1 MIYFMLDSAVA
12 TEHIKSLDD
21 EGFNHVA
28 TEIIKKSES
37 TFSNE
42 RCYLEKR
49 FTIEDFSSSYDEM
62 VVEFLKTCIP
72 VLFGLR
78 VIIQHED
85 GNCTITLDNEEEN
98 CKITLDHEE
107 ENCD

>member
-1 MIYFMLDSAVA
+1 MIYFMLDSNLA
-12 TEHIKSLDD
+12 TEHIQSLDD
-21 EGFNHVA
+21 EVFNHVA

-37 TFSNE
+37 TFPNG

-49 FTIEDFSSSYDEM
+49 FTIEDFSSSFDEM

-72 VLFGLR
+72 VPDLC

-85 GNCTITLDNEEEN
+85 GNCTITIDQEEKTLDQKEEN
-98 CKITLDHEE
+98 CAINID
-107 ENCD
+107 